1 MLVVA
6 AEKHTCFYCTTYVIK
21 KQFVFFWQAI
31 LSQGVQTIKVCVNK
45 KLPQIKFVF

>member
-6 AEKHTCFYCTTYVIK
+6 QKNTPVFIVQHMLSK
-21 KQFVFFWQAI
+21 SNLFFWQAI
-31 LSQGVQTIKVCVNK
+31 FSQGVQTIKVCVNK

>member
-6 AEKHTCFYCTTYVIK
+6 AGKHTCFYCKTYVIK
-21 KQFVFFWQAI
+21 KQFVFWQAI

>member
-6 AEKHTCFYCTTYVIK
+6 AEKHTCFYFTTYVIK
-21 KQFVFFWQAI
+21 KQFFWQAI